1 MLSHF
6 VQYVLHTRGL
16 SSQVSRCVPLHVSW
30 TIAAWNQHRKSSYF
44 QKDCVWVST
53 LQRLGYATN
62 DIMDAV
68 ADLKVRYSPSE
79 LQRWVSGYDVVAVQE
94 ADPLFREALGEMG
107 QGMVCGSNDFDG
119 RGVEVESCSALILR
133 NARCLHKESAL
144 LSFRSFRG
152 ATVSREHLV
161 AHLEHS
167 TGEQLVVCSVH
178 LHVPAM
184 IRKRLNY
191 ADYLLP
197 LRHALENVAG
207 QQTLEIPCLLLGDFN
222 LDPADFH
229 QLSIDDAFWKQLLG
243 MRITLS
249 VANVLPCCCMIFSSA
264 TFHLVPCDKFRPVVP
279 QGGTTAHA
287 SNPSARGD
295 FALVTAGQWRG
306 KALGSPSFKSF
317 ERYGSQVSQALSK
330 RIRLKEVIRRC
341 EEARCGLQR
350 AENSLSNAARDAFLL
365 HDTGEQAPLVQLR
378 QARLELNRAE
388 LRLRRS
394 LRHSAS
400 PMRRTLSNSDHRPLH
415 FERVLAKEA
424 LKP

>member
-1 MLSHF
+1 MPRRH
-6 VQYVLHTRGL
+6 
-16 SSQVSRCVPLHVSW
+16 VPLTV
-30 TIAAWNQHRKSSYF
+30 HRRLNVNEIGCLQLTSL
-44 QKDCVWVST
+44 ST
-53 LQRLGYATN
+53 RLCKTN
-62 DIMDAV
+62 SLI
-68 ADLKVRYSPSE
+68 LP
-79 LQRWVSGYDVVAVQE
+79 Q
-94 ADPLFREALGEMG
+94 ALGEMG

-249 VANVLPCCCMIFSSA
+249 VANVLPCCCIIFSSA
-264 TFHLVPCDKFRPVVP
+264 TFHLVPCDKSCWMFR
-279 QGGTTAHA
+279 
-287 SNPSARGD
+287 
-295 FALVTAGQWRG
+295 
-306 KALGSPSFKSF
+306 K
-317 ERYGSQVSQALSK
+317 
-330 RIRLKEVIRRC
+330 
-341 EEARCGLQR
+341 
-350 AENSLSNAARDAFLL
+350 
-365 HDTGEQAPLVQLR
+365 
-378 QARLELNRAE
+378 
-388 LRLRRS
+388 
-394 LRHSAS
+394 
-400 PMRRTLSNSDHRPLH
+400 
-415 FERVLAKEA
+415 
-424 LKP
+424 